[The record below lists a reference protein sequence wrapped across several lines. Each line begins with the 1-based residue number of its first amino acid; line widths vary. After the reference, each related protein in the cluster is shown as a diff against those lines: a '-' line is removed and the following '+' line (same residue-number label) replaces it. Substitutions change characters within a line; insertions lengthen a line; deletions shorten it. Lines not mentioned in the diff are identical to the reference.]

1 MSLEQVIY
9 VGAILVCA
17 LVVWLYW
24 RRCCQNA
31 QQAQEKLSK
40 AVSDGLTEPVSL
52 HPEIDA
58 QSCICAGACLGAC
71 PEGGIIGIVNGKAEL
86 VSPTKCIGH
95 GACLDACPVGAI
107 TLVFGTA
114 RRGVDIPMV
123 KETFETNVPGIYI
136 AGELGG
142 MGLIRNAVTQG
153 QQAMDYIVKSGRR
166 SNNGIYDVAIVGAG
180 PAGLAATLQAK
191 KLGLNYVTLEQ
202 EDVGG
207 AALSY
212 PRQKLVM
219 TAPMEIPLYGK
230 VKFKEIIKEDLLGL
244 WDEVIAKAGIEV
256 QVEEKVEDVR
266 RANGHFE
273 VVTGKSTYG
282 AMNVLLAI
290 GRRGTPRKLGVSGER
305 SSKVAY
311 KLIEPEQYKG
321 MKLLVVGGGNSA
333 AEGALALAEQEGT
346 EVTLACRGKALE
358 AANAENREKV
368 QRAVDAGWL
377 RFIPECGVKEIQ
389 DEIVLIEKLNNP
401 DEIIAIENQFVFAFI
416 GGILPTGFLNQI
428 GIEVATKYGER

>member
-1 MSLEQVIY
+1 MSLEQIIY
-9 VGAILVCA
+9 VGAVFLCG
-17 LVVWLYW
+17 LVVRSYW
-24 RRCCQNA
+24 KKSFGHTQD
-31 QQAQEKLSK
+31 AQEKLSK
-40 AVSDGLTEPVSL
+40 SVTDGLTEPVSL
-52 HPEIDA
+52 HPEINA
-58 QSCICAGACLGAC
+58 QQCICAGACLSAC

-107 TLVFGTA
+107 KLVFGTA
-114 RRGVDIPMV
+114 RRGVDIPAV

-153 QQAMDYIVKSGRR
+153 KQAMDYIVKAGRR
-166 SNNGIYDVAIVGAG
+166 SNNGIHDVLIVGAG
-180 PAGLAATLQAK
+180 PAGIAATLQAK
-191 KLGLNYVTLEQ
+191 KLGLKYITVEQ

-219 TAPMEIPLYGK
+219 TQPMDIPLYGK
-230 VKFKEIIKEDLLGL
+230 VKFKEIIKEDLLEL
-244 WDEVIAKAGIEV
+244 WEKVMTTAEIEV
-256 QVEEKVEDVR
+256 QTEEKVEDIKR
-266 RANGHFE
+266 SNGHFE
-273 VVTGKSTYG
+273 IVTSKTTHE
-282 AMNVLLAI
+282 ALNVLLAI

-333 AEGALALAEQEGT
+333 AEGALALGEQEGT
-346 EVTLACRGKALE
+346 EVTLACRGQALE

-368 QRAVDAGWL
+368 QRAIDAGWL

-389 DEIVLIEKLNNP
+389 EEIVILEKLN
-401 DEIIAIENQFVFAFI
+401 DTKEIIAIENQYTFAFI

-428 GIEVATKYGER
+428 GIEVVTKYGEQ

>member
-1 MSLEQVIY
+1 MSIEQMIY
-9 VGAILVCA
+9 SLALPLCA
-17 LVVWLYW
+17 LVVWSYW
-24 RRCCQNA
+24 KKHFTNA
-31 QQAQEKLSK
+31 QVAQNKLAK
-40 AVSDGLTEPVSL
+40 AVTDGLTEPVSL
-52 HPEIDA
+52 HPEIDS
-58 QSCICAGACLGAC
+58 QRCICAGACLDAC
-71 PEGGIIGIVNGKAEL
+71 PEGDIIGIVDGKAEL

-107 TLVFGTA
+107 GLVFGTS

-153 QQAMDYIVKSGRR
+153 CQAMEYIVKAERR
-166 SNNGIYDVAIVGAG
+166 SENGIHDVLIVGAG
-180 PAGLAATLQAK
+180 PAGIAATLQAK
-191 KLGLNYVTLEQ
+191 KLGLNYITIEQ
-202 EDVGG
+202 EGVGG

-219 TAPMEIPLYGK
+219 TQPMEIPLYGK
-230 VKFKEIIKEDLLGL
+230 VKFKEIIKEDLLEL
-244 WDEVIAKAGIEV
+244 WEKVITEAEIKVHID
-256 QVEEKVEDVR
+256 EKVEDIKR
-266 RANGHFE
+266 SNGHFE
-273 VVTGKSTYG
+273 IITSKSTHQ
-282 AMNVLLAI
+282 AKNVLLAI

-333 AEGALALAEQEGT
+333 AEGALALGEQEGT

-368 QRAVDAGWL
+368 QRAIDAGWL
-377 RFIPECGVKEIQ
+377 RFIPECGGKEIQ
-389 DEIVLIEKLNNP
+389 EEIVILEKL
-401 DEIIAIENQFVFAFI
+401 DDSKEIIAIENQFIFAFI

-428 GIEVATKYGER
+428 GVEVATKYGER

>member
-1 MSLEQVIY
+1 
-9 VGAILVCA
+9 
-17 LVVWLYW
+17 
-24 RRCCQNA
+24 
-31 QQAQEKLSK
+31 
-40 AVSDGLTEPVSL
+40 
-52 HPEIDA
+52 
-58 QSCICAGACLGAC
+58 
-71 PEGGIIGIVNGKAEL
+71 
-86 VSPTKCIGH
+86 
-95 GACLDACPVGAI
+95 
-107 TLVFGTA
+107 
-114 RRGVDIPMV
+114 V

-153 QQAMDYIVKSGRR
+153 QQAMDYIVKSGRQ
-166 SNNGIYDVAIVGAG
+166 SDNGIYDVAIVGAG

-219 TAPMEIPLYGK
+219 TAPMNIPLYGK
-230 VKFKEIIKEDLLGL
+230 VKFKEIIKEDLLKL
-244 WDEVIAKAGIEV
+244 WDEVITKAGIDV
-256 QVEEKVEDVR
+256 QVEEKVEDIR
-266 RANGHFE
+266 RSNGHFE

-333 AEGALALAEQEGT
+333 AEGALALAVQEGT
-346 EVTLACRGKALE
+346 EVTLACRKKTLD

-377 RFIPECGVKEIQ
+377 KFLPECGVKEIQ
-389 DEIVLIEKLNNP
+389 EEIVLLQKLNNP
-401 DEIIAIENQFVFAFI
+401 DEIIALENQYIFAFI